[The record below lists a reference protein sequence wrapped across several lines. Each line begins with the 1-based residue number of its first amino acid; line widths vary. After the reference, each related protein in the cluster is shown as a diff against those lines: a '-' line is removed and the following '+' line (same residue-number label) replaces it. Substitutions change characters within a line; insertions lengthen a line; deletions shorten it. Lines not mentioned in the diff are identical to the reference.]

1 MGRQPEFLRTGPA
14 PCVRTMDAGFLHKAP
29 QTLSHTEFRSKRVTA
44 STVCLFFNREMF
56 LLKPPIDRGKPP
68 RALWFLRVRS
78 PRTRIFLKRHR
89 QKPVVVAV
97 KKKKKKNGSRTV
109 AQGSSKVPLSPTR
122 VVNDVTFSL
131 RPLKSQ
137 DRVRTTS
144 QANANAASVLRKFPR
159 RRCGCG
165 RLNVKVKVA

>member
-29 QTLSHTEFRSKRVTA
+29 QTVSHTECRSKRVTA

-97 KKKKKKNGSRTV
+97 KKKKKKWKSHCGSRQLKGSPV
-109 AQGSSKVPLSPTR
+109 AHSCSKRRHIFAASFKKPGPR
-122 VVNDVTFSL
+122 AHDVT
-131 RPLKSQ
+131 
-137 DRVRTTS
+137 
-144 QANANAASVLRKFPR
+144 
-159 RRCGCG
+159 G
-165 RLNVKVKVA
+165 